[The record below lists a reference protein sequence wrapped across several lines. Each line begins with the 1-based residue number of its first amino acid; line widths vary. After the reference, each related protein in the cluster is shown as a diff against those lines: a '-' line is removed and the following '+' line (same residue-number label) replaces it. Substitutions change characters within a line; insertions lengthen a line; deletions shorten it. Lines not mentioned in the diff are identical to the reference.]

1 MESIRELERGF
12 VDAEEKLNNAKVI
25 IVFGASSGGKK
36 VKAYLETYMKLRVHY
51 FVDNDPE
58 KWDKS
63 IDDVPIISPSR
74 LLSLYSTFANPLIC
88 IASDWA
94 KDIAYQA
101 ARDGGKKL
109 HQH

>member
-1 MESIRELERGF
+1 LKEEF
-12 VDAEEKLNNAKVI
+12 VDAEEKLNSAKEI

-36 VKAYLETYMKLRVHY
+36 VKAYLEREMNLRVHY

-101 ARDGGKKL
+101 SRYGY
-109 HQH
+109 